1 MEEIKTFELTRE
13 FADSLKTAIERGD
26 NDFILQSLE
35 GVNPADITETLE
47 EFTTDESRYILTL
60 LDTQIGADIISNLE
74 EDTLRKFLRVF
85 TPKEIAAYI
94 DLIDSDDAAD
104 ILNELPIKI
113 REEVISSLSNDE
125 KAEHIVDLMRYDEDV
140 AGGIMAK
147 ELIKANLNW
156 TVEQTTEEIR
166 NQAEN
171 ISKIFSVYVVD
182 DRNRLLGR
190 VSLKKMLLARKGTLI
205 KDIYDGDVIA
215 IKTYDDAEEVIAV
228 MKKYD
233 LEAIPVVNMQNNLMG
248 RVTIDDVV
256 DVMTEQAEEER
267 QLMAGI
273 SEDVEEDD
281 SIWMQTRAR
290 IPWLVIGLIGAFFG
304 AEVIGLFESDIAAI
318 PIMAAFIPLI
328 TATAGN
334 VAIQSSS
341 IVVQSLA
348 NKSVFQDSTAKRL
361 AKVVIV
367 ALLNGLLLA
376 ILAFAISYFRRGDL
390 TISLIVAIALSCV
403 VLLASLSGTIT
414 PIVLDKLDIN
424 PAAAS
429 GPFITTF
436 NDILGLAVYFAV
448 AYILFQ

>member
-1 MEEIKTFELTRE
+1 MEELRSFELTRE
-13 FADSLKTAIERGD
+13 FADSLKQAIERAD
-26 NDFILQSLE
+26 NDFILDSLE

-47 EFTTDESRYILTL
+47 EFTTEESKYIVKL
-60 LDTQIGADIISNLE
+60 LGTQTGADIISDLE
-74 EDTLRKFLRVF
+74 EDTLKKFLRVF
-85 TPKEIAAYI
+85 TPDEIAGYI
-94 DLIDSDDAAD
+94 DFIDTDDAAD
-104 ILNELPIKI
+104 ILNELPLKI
-113 REEVISSLSNDE
+113 REEVISSLTNSE
-125 KAEHIVDLMRYDEDV
+125 KANHIVDLMRYDEDV

-156 TVEQTTEEIR
+156 TVEQTTEKIR
-166 NQAEN
+166 EQAEN
-171 ISKIFSVYVVD
+171 VSKIFSVYVVD
-182 DRNRLLGR
+182 DKNKLVGR
-190 VSLKKMLLARKGTLI
+190 ISLKKMLLARKGTLI
-205 KDIYDGDVIA
+205 KDIYDDDVIS
-215 IKTYDDAEEVIAV
+215 IRTYDEEEEVVAA

-248 RVTIDDVV
+248 RITIDDVV

-281 SIWMQTRAR
+281 SIWVLTRAR

-304 AEVIGLFESDIAAI
+304 AEVIGLFEADIAAI

-348 NKSVFQDSTAKRL
+348 NKSVFQDSTSKRMF
-361 AKVVIV
+361 KVVVV
-367 ALLNGLLLA
+367 ALLNGLLLSL
-376 ILAFAISYFRRGDL
+376 LAFGISFLRMGDIN
-390 TISLIVAIALSCV
+390 ISMIVAIALACV

-414 PIVLDKLDIN
+414 PIILDKFDIN

-436 NDILGLAVYFAV
+436 NDILGLTVYFAV
-448 AYILFQ
+448 AYILF

>member
-1 MEEIKTFELTRE
+1 MEEIRAFELTRE
-13 FADSLKTAIERGD
+13 FADSLKTAIEREN

-60 LDTQIGADIISNLE
+60 LDTQIGADVISNLE
-74 EDTLRKFLRVF
+74 EDTLKKFLRVF

-94 DLIDSDDAAD
+94 DYIDSDDAAD

-166 NQAEN
+166 TQAEN

-205 KDIYDGDVIA
+205 KDIYDDDVIA
-215 IKTYDDAEEVIAV
+215 IKTYDDEEEVIAV

-248 RVTIDDVV
+248 RITIDDVV

-361 AKVVIV
+361 AKVIIV

-390 TISLIVAIALSCV
+390 NISLIVAIALSCV

-414 PIVLDKLDIN
+414 PIILDKLDIN

-436 NDILGLAVYFAV
+436 NDILGLAVYFAI

>member
-1 MEEIKTFELTRE
+1 MEELKTFELTRE
-13 FADSLKTAIERGD
+13 FADSLKTAIERED
-26 NDFILQSLE
+26 NDFILESLE

-47 EFTTDESRYILTL
+47 EFTTDESKYIISL
-60 LDTQIGADIISNLE
+60 LDTQIAAEVISNLE
-74 EDTLRKFLRVF
+74 EDTLKRFLRVF
-85 TPKEIAAYI
+85 SPEGIASFI
-94 DLIDSDDAAD
+94 DYIDSDDAAD
-104 ILNELPIKI
+104 ILNELPLKI

-147 ELIKANLNW
+147 ELVKANLNW

-166 NQAEN
+166 KQAEN

-182 DRNRLLGR
+182 DKNKLLGR

-205 KDIYDGDVIA
+205 KDIYDDDVIS
-215 IKTYDDAEEVIAV
+215 IKTYDEEEEVISV

-290 IPWLVIGLIGAFFG
+290 VPWLVIGLIGAFFG

-348 NKSVFQDSTAKRL
+348 NKSVFQDSMAKRL
-361 AKVVIV
+361 AKVIIV

-376 ILAFAISYFRRGDL
+376 ALAFAISYFRRGDL
-390 TISLIVAIALSCV
+390 NISLIVAIALTCV
-403 VLLASLSGTIT
+403 VLLASLSGTVT
-414 PIVLDKLDIN
+414 PIILDKLDIN

-436 NDILGLAVYFAV
+436 NDILGLAVYFGV
-448 AYILFQ
+448 AYILF

>member
-1 MEEIKTFELTRE
+1 MEELKPFELTRE
-13 FADSLKTAIERGD
+13 FADGLKEAIERAD
-26 NDFILQSLE
+26 NEFILKNLD
-35 GVNPADITETLE
+35 GVNPVDITETLE
-47 EFTTDESRYILTL
+47 EFTTDESHYILSL
-60 LDTQIGADIISNLE
+60 LNTQIGADIISNLE
-74 EDTLRKFLRVF
+74 EDTLKKFLRVF

-94 DLIDSDDAAD
+94 NFIDTDDAAD
-104 ILNELPIKI
+104 ILNELPLKI
-113 REEVISSLSNDE
+113 REEVISALSNEE
-125 KAEHIVDLMRYDEDV
+125 KAGHIVDLMRYDEDV

-156 TVEQTTEEIR
+156 TVEQTTEKIR
-166 NQAEN
+166 EQAEN
-171 ISKIFSVYVVD
+171 VSKIFSVYVVD
-182 DRNRLLGR
+182 NKNKLLGR

-205 KDIYDGDVIA
+205 KDIYDEDVIS
-215 IKTYDDAEEVIAV
+215 IKTYDEEEEVVFI

-248 RVTIDDVV
+248 RITIDDVV
-256 DVMTEQAEEER
+256 DVMAEQAEEER

-281 SIWMQTRAR
+281 SIWMLTRAR
-290 IPWLVIGLIGAFFG
+290 IPWLIIGLIGAFFG

-348 NKSVFQDSTAKRL
+348 NKSVFQDSSAKRL
-361 AKVVIV
+361 LKVIVV

-376 ILAFAISYFRRGDL
+376 ILAFGISYFRRGDINISMIVS
-390 TISLIVAIALSCV
+390 ISLTCV

-414 PIVLDKLDIN
+414 PILLDKFGIN
-424 PAAAS
+424 PAVAS

-436 NDILGLAVYFAV
+436 NDILGLSVYFGV
-448 AYILFQ
+448 AYILF

>member
-1 MEEIKTFELTRE
+1 MEELKSFELTRE
-13 FADSLKTAIERGD
+13 FADGLREAINRVD

-35 GVNPADITETLE
+35 GVNPVDITETLE
-47 EFTTDESRYILTL
+47 EFTTDESRHILNL
-60 LDTQIGADIISNLE
+60 LDTQIGAEVISNLE
-74 EDTLRKFLRVF
+74 EDTLKKFLRVF
-85 TPKEIAAYI
+85 KPEEIAAYI
-94 DLIDSDDAAD
+94 DFIDTDDATD
-104 ILNELPIKI
+104 ILNELPLKI
-113 REEVISSLSNDE
+113 REEVISTLSNSE
-125 KAEHIVDLMRYDEDV
+125 KAGHIVDLMRYDDDV

-156 TVEQTTEEIR
+156 TVERTTEEIR
-166 NQAEN
+166 DQAEN
-171 ISKIFSVYVVD
+171 VSKIFSVYVVD
-182 DRNRLLGR
+182 DKNKLLGR
-190 VSLKKMLLARKGTLI
+190 ISLKKMLLARRGTLI
-205 KDIYDGDVIA
+205 KDIYDDDVIS
-215 IKTYDDAEEVIAV
+215 IKTYDDEEEVVAI
-228 MKKYD
+228 MTKYD

-248 RVTIDDVV
+248 RITIDDVV
-256 DVMTEQAEEER
+256 DVITEQAEEER
-267 QLMAGI
+267 QLMSGI

-281 SIWMQTRAR
+281 SIWMLTRAR

-348 NKSVFQDSTAKRL
+348 NKSVFQDSTPKRL
-361 AKVVIV
+361 FKVIIV
-367 ALLNGLLLA
+367 ALLNGILLA
-376 ILAFAISYFRRGDL
+376 ALAFAISYFRRGDL
-390 TISLIVAIALSCV
+390 DISLIVAIALTCV

-436 NDILGLAVYFAV
+436 NDILGLAVYFGV
-448 AYILFQ
+448 AYILF

>member
-1 MEEIKTFELTRE
+1 MEELKSFELTRE
-13 FADSLKTAIERGD
+13 YADSLKQAIERVD
-26 NDFILQSLE
+26 NDFILKSLE

-47 EFTTDESRYILTL
+47 EFTTDESRYILSL
-60 LDTQIGADIISNLE
+60 LDTQIGAEVISNLE
-74 EDTLRKFLRVF
+74 EDTLKKFLRIF
-85 TPKEIAAYI
+85 SPEEIANYI
-94 DLIDSDDAAD
+94 EYIDSDDAAD
-104 ILNELPIKI
+104 ILNELPLKV
-113 REEVISSLSNDE
+113 REEVISSLTNSE
-125 KAEHIVDLMRYDEDV
+125 KADHIVDLMRYDEDV

-166 NQAEN
+166 EQAEN
-171 ISKIFSVYVVD
+171 ISKIFSVYVV
-182 DRNRLLGR
+182 NNKNKLLGR
-190 VSLKKMLLARKGTLI
+190 VSIKKLLLARKGTLI
-205 KDIYDGDVIA
+205 KDIFDEDVIA
-215 IKTYDDAEEVIAV
+215 IKTYEEEEEVVAV

-248 RVTIDDVV
+248 RITIDDVV
-256 DVMTEQAEEER
+256 DVMAEQAEEER

-281 SIWMQTRAR
+281 SIWMLTRAR

-348 NKSVFQDSTAKRL
+348 NKSVFQDSPAKRL
-361 AKVVIV
+361 FKVVVV
-367 ALLNGLLLA
+367 ALLNGILLA

-390 TISLIVAIALSCV
+390 NISLIVSIALTSV

-414 PIVLDKLDIN
+414 PIILDKLDIN

-436 NDILGLAVYFAV
+436 NDILGLAVYFGV
-448 AYILFQ
+448 AYILF

>member
-1 MEEIKTFELTRE
+1 MEDLKSFELTRE
-13 FADSLKTAIERGD
+13 FADSLKQAIDKG
-26 NDFILQSLE
+26 NSDFILESLE

-47 EFTTDESRYILTL
+47 EFTTDESKYILNL
-60 LDTQIGADIISNLE
+60 LDTQIGAEVISNLE
-74 EDTLRKFLRVF
+74 EDTLKRFLRVF
-85 TPKEIAAYI
+85 NPEEVAAYI
-94 DLIDSDDAAD
+94 EFIDSDDAAD
-104 ILNELPIKI
+104 ILNELPLKI
-113 REEVISSLSNDE
+113 REEVISTLTNAE
-125 KAEHIVDLMRYDEDV
+125 KADHIIDLMRYDEDV

-166 NQAEN
+166 NQAEK

-182 DRNRLLGR
+182 NKNKLLGR
-190 VSLKKMLLARKGTLI
+190 VSIKKLLLARRGTLI
-205 KDIYDGDVIA
+205 KDIFDEDVIS
-215 IKTYDDAEEVIAV
+215 IKTYDDEEEVVAA

-248 RVTIDDVV
+248 RITIDDIV
-256 DVMTEQAEEER
+256 DVITEQAEEER
-267 QLMAGI
+267 QLMSGI

-281 SIWMQTRAR
+281 SIWMLTRAR
-290 IPWLVIGLIGAFFG
+290 VPWLVIGLIGAFFG

-361 AKVVIV
+361 FKVIVV
-367 ALLNGLLLA
+367 ALLNGILLA
-376 ILAFAISYFRRGDL
+376 ALAFAISYFRRGDIN
-390 TISLIVAIALSCV
+390 ISLIVAIALTCV

-414 PIVLDKLDIN
+414 PIILDRLDIN

-448 AYILFQ
+448 AYILF

>member
-1 MEEIKTFELTRE
+1 MEELKSFELTRE
-13 FADSLKTAIERGD
+13 FADSLKKAISEVN

-47 EFTTDESRYILTL
+47 DFTTDESRYILNL
-60 LDTQIGADIISNLE
+60 LDTQIGAEVISNLE
-74 EDTLRKFLRVF
+74 DDTLKKFLRVF
-85 TPKEIAAYI
+85 SSQEIADFI
-94 DLIDSDDAAD
+94 DFIDTDDAAD
-104 ILNELPIKI
+104 ILNELPLKI
-113 REEVISSLSNDE
+113 REEVISSLSNNE
-125 KAEHIVDLMRYDEDV
+125 KADHIVDLMRYDEDV

-166 NQAEN
+166 NQAEKV
-171 ISKIFSVYVVD
+171 SKIFSVYVVD
-182 DRNRLLGR
+182 DKNKLLGR

-205 KDIYDGDVIA
+205 KDIYDEDVIS
-215 IKTYDDAEEVIAV
+215 IKTYEEEEDVAAI
-228 MKKYD
+228 MSKYD

-248 RVTIDDVV
+248 RITIDDVV
-256 DVMTEQAEEER
+256 DVITEQAEEER

-281 SIWMQTRAR
+281 SIWMLTRAR

-348 NKSVFQDSTAKRL
+348 AKSVFQDSTVKRL
-361 AKVVIV
+361 FKVIIV
-367 ALLNGLLLA
+367 ALLNGILLA
-376 ILAFAISYFRRGDL
+376 VLAFAISYFRRGDL
-390 TISLIVAIALSCV
+390 DISLIVAIALTCV

-414 PIVLDKLDIN
+414 PIILDKLDIN
-424 PAAAS
+424 PAVAS

-436 NDILGLAVYFAV
+436 NDILGLAVYFTV
-448 AYILFQ
+448 AYILF

>member
-1 MEEIKTFELTRE
+1 MEELKSFELTRE
-13 FADSLKTAIERGD
+13 FADSLKQAIERGE
-26 NDFILQSLE
+26 NDFILESLE
-35 GVNPADITETLE
+35 GVKPADITETLE
-47 EFTTDESRYILTL
+47 EFTTEESRYILNL
-60 LDTQIGADIISNLE
+60 LDTQIGADVISNLE
-74 EDTLRKFLRVF
+74 EDTLKKFLRVF
-85 TPKEIAAYI
+85 DAEEIANYI
-94 DLIDSDDAAD
+94 NLIDSDDAAD
-104 ILNELPIKI
+104 ILNELPLKV
-113 REEVISSLSNDE
+113 REEVISSLTNSE
-125 KAEHIVDLMRYDEDV
+125 KADHIVDLMRYEEDV

-166 NQAEN
+166 EQAEN

-182 DRNRLLGR
+182 NKNKLLGR
-190 VSLKKMLLARKGTLI
+190 VSIKKLLLARKGTLI
-205 KDIYDGDVIA
+205 KDIFDDDVIS
-215 IKTYDDAEEVIAV
+215 IKTYDEEEEVVAV

-248 RVTIDDVV
+248 RITIDDVV
-256 DVMTEQAEEER
+256 DVMAEQAEEER
-267 QLMAGI
+267 LLMSGI

-281 SIWMQTRAR
+281 SIWMLTRAR

-361 AKVVIV
+361 FKVIIV
-367 ALLNGLLLA
+367 ALLNGILLA
-376 ILAFAISYFRRGDL
+376 LLAFVISYFRRGDL
-390 TISLIVAIALSCV
+390 NISIIVAIALSSV

-414 PIVLDKLDIN
+414 PIILDKLDIN

-436 NDILGLAVYFAV
+436 NDIMGLAVYFTV
-448 AYILFQ
+448 AYILF

>member
-1 MEEIKTFELTRE
+1 LEELKSFELTRE
-13 FADSLKTAIERGD
+13 FADGLKQAIEKEN
-26 NDFILQSLE
+26 NDFILQSLD

-47 EFTTDESRYILTL
+47 EFTTDESRYILNL
-60 LDTQIGADIISNLE
+60 LDTQIGAEVISNLE
-74 EDTLRKFLRVF
+74 EDTLKRFLRVF
-85 TPKEIAAYI
+85 SPVEIASYI
-94 DLIDSDDAAD
+94 DFIDSDDGAD
-104 ILNELPIKI
+104 ILNELPLKI
-113 REEVISSLSNDE
+113 REEVISTLTNSE
-125 KAEHIVDLMRYDEDV
+125 KADHIVDLMRYDEDV

-182 DRNRLLGR
+182 NKNKLLGR
-190 VSLKKMLLARKGTLI
+190 VSIKKLLLARRGTLI
-205 KDIYDGDVIA
+205 KDIFDDDVIA
-215 IKTYDDAEEVIAV
+215 VKTYDDEEEVVTA

-248 RVTIDDVV
+248 RITIDDIV
-256 DVMTEQAEEER
+256 DVITEQAEEER
-267 QLMAGI
+267 QLMSGI

-281 SIWMQTRAR
+281 SIWMLTRAR
-290 IPWLVIGLIGAFFG
+290 IPWLVIGLVGAFFG
-304 AEVIGLFESDIAAI
+304 AEVIGIFESDIASI

-348 NKSVFQDSTAKRL
+348 NKSVFQDSTIKRL
-361 AKVVIV
+361 FKVIAV
-367 ALLNGLLLA
+367 ALLNGMLLA
-376 ILAFAISYFRRGDL
+376 ILAFAISYFRRGDFD
-390 TISLIVAIALSCV
+390 ISLIVAISLSCV

-414 PIVLDKLDIN
+414 PIILDKLDIN

-436 NDILGLAVYFAV
+436 NDILGLAVYFGV

>member
-1 MEEIKTFELTRE
+1 LEELKSFELTRE
-13 FADSLKTAIERGD
+13 FADGLREAINRVD

-35 GVNPADITETLE
+35 GVNPVDITETLE
-47 EFTTDESRYILTL
+47 EFTTDESRHILNL
-60 LDTQIGADIISNLE
+60 LDTQIGAEVISNLE
-74 EDTLRKFLRVF
+74 EDTLKKFLRVF
-85 TPKEIAAYI
+85 KPEEIAAYI
-94 DLIDSDDAAD
+94 DFIDTDDATD
-104 ILNELPIKI
+104 ILNELPLKI
-113 REEVISSLSNDE
+113 REEVISTLSNSE
-125 KAEHIVDLMRYDEDV
+125 KAGHIVDLMRYDDDV

-156 TVEQTTEEIR
+156 TVERTTEEIR
-166 NQAEN
+166 DQAEN
-171 ISKIFSVYVVD
+171 VSKIFSVYVVD
-182 DRNRLLGR
+182 DKNKLLGR
-190 VSLKKMLLARKGTLI
+190 ISLKKMLLARRGTLI
-205 KDIYDGDVIA
+205 KDIYDDDVIS
-215 IKTYDDAEEVIAV
+215 IKTYDDEEEVVAI
-228 MKKYD
+228 MTKYD

-248 RVTIDDVV
+248 RITIDDVV
-256 DVMTEQAEEER
+256 DVITEQAEEER
-267 QLMAGI
+267 QLMSGI

-281 SIWMQTRAR
+281 SIWMLTRAR

-348 NKSVFQDSTAKRL
+348 NKSVFQDSTPKRL
-361 AKVVIV
+361 FKVIIV
-367 ALLNGLLLA
+367 ALLNGILLA
-376 ILAFAISYFRRGDL
+376 ALAFAISYFRRGDL
-390 TISLIVAIALSCV
+390 DISLIVAIALTCV

-436 NDILGLAVYFAV
+436 NDILGLAVYFGV
-448 AYILFQ
+448 AYILF

>member
-1 MEEIKTFELTRE
+1 LEEIKTFELTRE

-74 EDTLRKFLRVF
+74 EDTLKKFLRVF

-205 KDIYDGDVIA
+205 KDIYDDDVIA
-215 IKTYDDAEEVIAV
+215 IKTYDDAEEVIAA

-290 IPWLVIGLIGAFFG
+290 IPWLIIGLIGAFFG

-367 ALLNGLLLA
+367 ALINGLLLA

>member
-1 MEEIKTFELTRE
+1 LEEIKTFELNRE
-13 FADSLKTAIERGD
+13 FADSLKAAIVRED

-60 LDTQIGADIISNLE
+60 LDTQIGADVISNLE
-74 EDTLRKFLRVF
+74 EDTLKKFLRVF

-94 DLIDSDDAAD
+94 DCIDSDDAAD

-113 REEVISSLSNDE
+113 REEVISSLFNDE

-205 KDIYDGDVIA
+205 KDIYDDDVIA
-215 IKTYDDAEEVIAV
+215 IKTYDDEEEVIAV

-256 DVMTEQAEEER
+256 DVMAEQAEEER

-361 AKVVIV
+361 TKVIIV
-367 ALLNGLLLA
+367 ALINGLLLA

-390 TISLIVAIALSCV
+390 NISLIVAIALSCV

-414 PIVLDKLDIN
+414 PLILDKLGIN

-436 NDILGLAVYFAV
+436 NDILGLAVYFTV

>member
-1 MEEIKTFELTRE
+1 MEELKSFELTRE
-13 FADSLKTAIERGD
+13 FADSLKEAINRVD

-47 EFTTDESRYILTL
+47 EFTTDESRHILNL
-60 LDTQIGADIISNLE
+60 LDTQVGAEVISNLE
-74 EDTLRKFLRVF
+74 EDTLKKFLRVF
-85 TPKEIAAYI
+85 KSEEIAAYI
-94 DLIDSDDAAD
+94 DFIDTDDAAD
-104 ILNELPIKI
+104 ILNELPLKI
-113 REEVISSLSNDE
+113 REEVISALSNNE

-166 NQAEN
+166 IQAEN
-171 ISKIFSVYVVD
+171 VSKIFSVYVVD
-182 DRNRLLGR
+182 DKNKLLGR
-190 VSLKKMLLARKGTLI
+190 ISLKKMLLARKGTLI
-205 KDIYDGDVIA
+205 KDIFDDDVIS
-215 IKTYDDAEEVIAV
+215 IKTYDDEEEVVAV
-228 MKKYD
+228 MTKYD

-248 RVTIDDVV
+248 RITIDDVV
-256 DVMTEQAEEER
+256 DVITEQAEEER

-281 SIWMQTRAR
+281 SIWMLTRAR

-361 AKVVIV
+361 FKVIIV

-376 ILAFAISYFRRGDL
+376 ALAFAISYFRRGDL
-390 TISLIVAIALSCV
+390 DISLIVAIALTCV

-414 PIVLDKLDIN
+414 PIVLDKFDIN

-436 NDILGLAVYFAV
+436 NDILGLAVYFGV
-448 AYILFQ
+448 AYILF

>member
-1 MEEIKTFELTRE
+1 MEEIKPFELTRE
-13 FADSLKTAIERGD
+13 FADSLKGAIERND
-26 NDFILQSLE
+26 DDFILQSLE

-47 EFTTDESRYILTL
+47 EFTTDESKHIISL
-60 LDTQIGADIISNLE
+60 LDTQIAAEVISNLE
-74 EDTLRKFLRVF
+74 EDTLRRFLRVF
-85 TPKEIAAYI
+85 SPEGIASYI
-94 DLIDSDDAAD
+94 DYIDSDDAAD
-104 ILNELPIKI
+104 ILNELPLKV
-113 REEVISSLSNDE
+113 REEVISSLSSDE

-171 ISKIFSVYVVD
+171 VSKIFSVYVVD
-182 DRNRLLGR
+182 DKNKLLGR

-205 KDIYDGDVIA
+205 KDIYDEDLIS
-215 IKTYDDAEEVIAV
+215 IKTYDEEEEVISV
-228 MKKYD
+228 MRKYD

-248 RVTIDDVV
+248 RITIDDVI

-348 NKSVFQDSTAKRL
+348 NKSVFQDSTTKRL
-361 AKVVIV
+361 TKVIIV
-367 ALLNGLLLA
+367 ALLNGILLA
-376 ILAFAISYFRRGDL
+376 MLAFAISYFRRGDIN
-390 TISLIVAIALSCV
+390 ISLIIAIALSCV

-414 PIVLDKLDIN
+414 PIILDKLGIN

-448 AYILFQ
+448 AYIFF

>member
-1 MEEIKTFELTRE
+1 MEKIKSFELTRE
-13 FADSLKTAIERGD
+13 YADSLKQAIEGGD
-26 NDFILQSLE
+26 DDFILQSLE

-47 EFTTDESRYILTL
+47 EFTTDEAKYIINL
-60 LDTQIGADIISNLE
+60 LDTQIGAEVISNLE
-74 EDTLRKFLRVF
+74 EDTLKRFLRIF
-85 TPKEIAAYI
+85 SPESIASYI
-94 DLIDSDDAAD
+94 DYIDSDDAAD
-104 ILNELPIKI
+104 ILNELPLKV
-113 REEVISSLSNDE
+113 REEVISTLTNTE
-125 KAEHIVDLMRYDEDV
+125 KADHIVDLMRYDEDV

-166 NQAEN
+166 DQAEN
-171 ISKIFSVYVVD
+171 VSKIFSVYVVND
-182 DRNRLLGR
+182 KNKLLGR
-190 VSLKKMLLARKGTLI
+190 VSLKKMLLARRGTLI
-205 KDIYDGDVIA
+205 KDIYDEDVISV
-215 IKTYDDAEEVIAV
+215 KTYDEEEEVVAA

-248 RVTIDDVV
+248 RITIDDIV

-281 SIWMQTRAR
+281 SIWMLTRAR

-348 NKSVFQDSTAKRL
+348 NKSVFQDSIVKRL
-361 AKVVIV
+361 FKVIVV
-367 ALLNGLLLA
+367 ALLNGLFLA

-390 TISLIVAIALSCV
+390 NISMIVAISLTCV

-414 PIVLDKLDIN
+414 PIILNRFDIN

-436 NDILGLAVYFAV
+436 NDILGLAVYFVV
-448 AYILFQ
+448 AYILF

>member
-13 FADSLKTAIERGD
+13 YADSLRQAIERED

-47 EFTTDESRYILTL
+47 GFTTDESKHIINL
-60 LDTQIGADIISNLE
+60 LDTQIGAEVISNLE
-74 EDTLRKFLRVF
+74 EDTLKRFLRVF
-85 TPKEIAAYI
+85 SPEGIASYI
-94 DLIDSDDAAD
+94 DYIDSDDAAD
-104 ILNELPIKI
+104 ILNELPLKV
-113 REEVISSLSNDE
+113 REEVISALTNTE
-125 KAEHIVDLMRYDEDV
+125 KADHIVDLMRYDEDV

-166 NQAEN
+166 DQAEN
-171 ISKIFSVYVVD
+171 VAKLFSVYVVD
-182 DRNRLLGR
+182 DKNKLLGR
-190 VSLKKMLLARKGTLI
+190 VSLKKMLLARRGTLI
-205 KDIYDGDVIA
+205 KDIYDEDVISV
-215 IKTYDDAEEVIAV
+215 KTYDEEEEVVAV

-248 RVTIDDVV
+248 RITIDDIV

-281 SIWMQTRAR
+281 SIWMLTRAR

-348 NKSVFQDSTAKRL
+348 NKSVFQDSSAKRL
-361 AKVVIV
+361 FKVVVV

-390 TISLIVAIALSCV
+390 NISIIVAIALTCV

-414 PIVLDKLDIN
+414 PIILDKFDVN

-436 NDILGLAVYFAV
+436 NDILGLAVYFTV
-448 AYILFQ
+448 AHILF

>member
-1 MEEIKTFELTRE
+1 MEELKSFELTRE
-13 FADSLKTAIERGD
+13 YADNLKQAIDRKD
-26 NDFILQSLE
+26 IDFILESLK
-35 GVNPADITETLE
+35 GVNPVDITETLE
-47 EFTTDESRYILTL
+47 EFTTDESKYILNL
-60 LDTQIGADIISNLE
+60 LDTEIGADVISNLE

-85 TPKEIAAYI
+85 SPEEIAAYI
-94 DLIDSDDAAD
+94 EFIDSDDAAD
-104 ILNELPIKI
+104 ILNELPLKI
-113 REEVISSLSNDE
+113 REEVIASITNSE
-125 KAEHIVDLMRYDEDV
+125 KVDHIVDLMRYDEDV

-166 NQAEN
+166 DQAEN
-171 ISKIFSVYVVD
+171 VSKIFSVYVVD
-182 DRNRLLGR
+182 DKNKLLGR
-190 VSLKKMLLARKGTLI
+190 VSLKKMLLARRGTLI
-205 KDIYDGDVIA
+205 KDIFDEDVIS
-215 IKTYDDAEEVIAV
+215 IKTYEEEEDVAGV
-228 MKKYD
+228 MRKYD
-233 LEAIPVVNMQNNLMG
+233 LEAIPVVNMHNNLMG
-248 RVTIDDVV
+248 RITIDDIV
-256 DVMTEQAEEER
+256 DVITDQAEEER

-281 SIWMQTRAR
+281 SIWMLTRAR

-361 AKVVIV
+361 VKVIV
-367 ALLNGLLLA
+367 VALINGLLLA
-376 ILAFAISYFRRGDL
+376 VLAFAISYIRRGDL
-390 TISLIVAIALSCV
+390 NISLIVAIALTCV

-414 PIVLDKLDIN
+414 PMILEKLDIN

-436 NDILGLAVYFAV
+436 NDILGLAVYFTV
-448 AYILFQ
+448 AYILF

>member
-1 MEEIKTFELTRE
+1 MEELKSFELTRE
-13 FADSLKTAIERGD
+13 FADSLKEAISKVD
-26 NDFILQSLE
+26 NDFILQNLE
-35 GVNPADITETLE
+35 GVNPIDITETLE
-47 EFTTDESRYILTL
+47 EFTTDESHHILNL
-60 LDTQIGADIISNLE
+60 LDTQIGAEVISNLE
-74 EDTLRKFLRVF
+74 IDTLKRFLRVF
-85 TPKEIAAYI
+85 SPEEIAAYI
-94 DLIDSDDAAD
+94 EYIDTDDAAD
-104 ILNELPIKI
+104 ILNELPLKI
-113 REEVISSLSNDE
+113 REEVIPALSNIE
-125 KAEHIVDLMRYDEDV
+125 KADHIVDLMRYDEDV

-156 TVEQTTEEIR
+156 TVERTTEEIR

-171 ISKIFSVYVVD
+171 VSKIFSVYVVND
-182 DRNRLLGR
+182 KNKLLGR
-190 VSLKKMLLARKGTLI
+190 VSLKKMLLARRGTLI
-205 KDIYDGDVIA
+205 KDIYDEDVIS
-215 IKTYDDAEEVIAV
+215 IKTYDDEDEVVAI
-228 MKKYD
+228 MTKYD

-248 RVTIDDVV
+248 RITIDDVV
-256 DVMTEQAEEER
+256 DVITEQAEEER

-281 SIWMQTRAR
+281 SIWMLTRAR
-290 IPWLVIGLIGAFFG
+290 IPWLVVGLIGAFFG

-348 NKSVFQDSTAKRL
+348 NKSVFQDSSAKRL
-361 AKVVIV
+361 LKVIIV
-367 ALLNGLLLA
+367 ALLNGILLA
-376 ILAFAISYFRRGDL
+376 ALAFAISYYRRGDL
-390 TISLIVAIALSCV
+390 DISLIVAIALTSV

-414 PIVLDKLDIN
+414 PIILDKLDIN

-436 NDILGLAVYFAV
+436 NDILGLSVYFAV
-448 AYILFQ
+448 AHILF

>member
-1 MEEIKTFELTRE
+1 MEELKSFELTRE
-13 FADSLKTAIERGD
+13 YADSLKQAIERVD
-26 NDFILQSLE
+26 NDFILKSLE

-47 EFTTDESRYILTL
+47 EFTTDESRYILSL
-60 LDTQIGADIISNLE
+60 LDTQIGAEVISNLE
-74 EDTLRKFLRVF
+74 EDTLKKFLRVF
-85 TPKEIAAYI
+85 SPEEIANYI
-94 DLIDSDDAAD
+94 EFIDSDDAAD
-104 ILNELPIKI
+104 ILNELPLKV
-113 REEVISSLSNDE
+113 REEVISSLTNSE
-125 KAEHIVDLMRYDEDV
+125 KADHIVDLMRYDEDV

-166 NQAEN
+166 EQAEN
-171 ISKIFSVYVVD
+171 ISKIFSVYVV
-182 DRNRLLGR
+182 NNKNKLLGR
-190 VSLKKMLLARKGTLI
+190 VSIKKLLLARKGTLI
-205 KDIYDGDVIA
+205 KDIFDEDVIA
-215 IKTYDDAEEVIAV
+215 IKTYDEEEEVVAV

-248 RVTIDDVV
+248 RITIDDVV
-256 DVMTEQAEEER
+256 DVMAEQAEEER

-281 SIWMQTRAR
+281 SIWMLTRAR

-348 NKSVFQDSTAKRL
+348 NKSVFQDSPAKRL
-361 AKVVIV
+361 FKVVVV
-367 ALLNGLLLA
+367 ALLNGILLA

-390 TISLIVAIALSCV
+390 NISLIVSIALTSV

-414 PIVLDKLDIN
+414 PIILDKLDIN

-436 NDILGLAVYFAV
+436 NDILGLAVYFGV
-448 AYILFQ
+448 AYILF

>member
-1 MEEIKTFELTRE
+1 MEELKSFELTRE
-13 FADSLKTAIERGD
+13 FADSLKQAISEAN

-47 EFTTDESRYILTL
+47 EFTTDESRHILNL
-60 LDTQIGADIISNLE
+60 LDTQIGAEVISNLE
-74 EDTLRKFLRVF
+74 EDTLKRFLRVF
-85 TPKEIAAYI
+85 STEEIGAYI
-94 DLIDSDDAAD
+94 DFIDTDDAAD
-104 ILNELPIKI
+104 ILNELPLKV
-113 REEVISSLSNDE
+113 REEVISSLSNSE
-125 KAEHIVDLMRYDEDV
+125 KADHIVDLMRYDEDV

-166 NQAEN
+166 DQAEN
-171 ISKIFSVYVVD
+171 VSKIFSVYVV
-182 DRNRLLGR
+182 NNKNKLLGI
-190 VSLKKMLLARKGTLI
+190 VSLKKMLLARRGTLI
-205 KDIYDGDVIA
+205 KDIFDEDVIS
-215 IKTYDDAEEVIAV
+215 IKTYDDEEEVVAI
-228 MKKYD
+228 MTKYD

-248 RVTIDDVV
+248 RITIDDVV
-256 DVMTEQAEEER
+256 DVITEQAEEER
-267 QLMAGI
+267 QLMSGI

-281 SIWMQTRAR
+281 SIWMLTRAR
-290 IPWLVIGLIGAFFG
+290 VPWLVIGLIGAFFG

-361 AKVVIV
+361 FKVIIV
-367 ALLNGLLLA
+367 ALLNGILLA
-376 ILAFAISYFRRGDL
+376 ALAFAISYFRRGDID
-390 TISLIVAIALSCV
+390 ISLIVATSLACV

-414 PIVLDKLDIN
+414 PIILDKLDIN
-424 PAAAS
+424 PAVAS

-436 NDILGLAVYFAV
+436 NDILGLAVYFGI
-448 AYILFQ
+448 AYILF

>member
-13 FADSLKTAIERGD
+13 YADNLKQAIERED
-26 NDFILQSLE
+26 NDFILKSLE

-47 EFTTDESRYILTL
+47 EFTTDESKHIISL
-60 LDTQIGADIISNLE
+60 LDTQVAAEVISNLE
-74 EDTLRKFLRVF
+74 EDTLKQFLSTF
-85 TPKEIAAYI
+85 SPDEIASYI
-94 DLIDSDDAAD
+94 DYIDSDDAAD
-104 ILNELPIKI
+104 ILNELPLKV
-113 REEVISSLSNDE
+113 REEVISSLTNTE
-125 KAEHIVDLMRYDEDV
+125 KADHIVDLMRYDEDI

-147 ELIKANLNW
+147 ELIKANINW

-166 NQAEN
+166 DQAEN
-171 ISKIFSVYVVD
+171 VSKIFSVYVVD
-182 DRNRLLGR
+182 DKNKLLGR
-190 VSLKKMLLARKGTLI
+190 VSLKKILLARRGTLI
-205 KDIYDGDVIA
+205 KDIYDDDVIS
-215 IKTYDDAEEVIAV
+215 IRTYDDEEEVVAV

-248 RVTIDDVV
+248 RITIDDIV

-267 QLMAGI
+267 QLMSGI

-281 SIWMQTRAR
+281 SIWMLTRAR
-290 IPWLVIGLIGAFFG
+290 LPWLVIGLIGAFFG

-348 NKSVFQDSTAKRL
+348 NKSVFQDSISKRL
-361 AKVVIV
+361 IKVVIV

-390 TISLIVAIALSCV
+390 TISLIVGISLTSV

-436 NDILGLAVYFAV
+436 NDILGLTVYFAV
-448 AYILFQ
+448 AYMLF

>member
-1 MEEIKTFELTRE
+1 LEEIKTFELTRE
-13 FADSLKTAIERGD
+13 YADNLKQAIERED
-26 NDFILQSLE
+26 NDFILKSLE

-47 EFTTDESRYILTL
+47 EFTTDESKHIISL
-60 LDTQIGADIISNLE
+60 LDTQVAAEVISNLE
-74 EDTLRKFLRVF
+74 EDTLKQFLSTF
-85 TPKEIAAYI
+85 SPDEIASYI
-94 DLIDSDDAAD
+94 DYIDSDDAAD
-104 ILNELPIKI
+104 ILNELPLKV
-113 REEVISSLSNDE
+113 REEVISSLTNTE
-125 KAEHIVDLMRYDEDV
+125 KADHIVDLMRYDEDI

-147 ELIKANLNW
+147 ELIKANINW

-166 NQAEN
+166 DQAEN
-171 ISKIFSVYVVD
+171 VSKIFSVYVVD
-182 DRNRLLGR
+182 DKNKLLGR
-190 VSLKKMLLARKGTLI
+190 VSLKKILLARRGTLI
-205 KDIYDGDVIA
+205 KDIYDDDVIS
-215 IKTYDDAEEVIAV
+215 IRTYDDEEEVVAV

-248 RVTIDDVV
+248 RITIDDIV

-267 QLMAGI
+267 QLMSGI

-281 SIWMQTRAR
+281 SIWMLTRAR
-290 IPWLVIGLIGAFFG
+290 LPWLVIGLIGAFFG

-348 NKSVFQDSTAKRL
+348 NKSVFQDSISKRL
-361 AKVVIV
+361 IKVVIV

-390 TISLIVAIALSCV
+390 TISLIVGISLTSV

-436 NDILGLAVYFAV
+436 NDILGLTVYFAV
-448 AYILFQ
+448 AYMLF